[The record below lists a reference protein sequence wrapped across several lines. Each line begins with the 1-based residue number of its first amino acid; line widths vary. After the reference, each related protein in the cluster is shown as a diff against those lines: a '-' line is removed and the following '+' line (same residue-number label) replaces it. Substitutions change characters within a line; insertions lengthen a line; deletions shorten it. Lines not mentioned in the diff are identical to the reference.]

1 VGHGHKNDFM
11 KSQNESGV
19 VKSFK
24 SLDNKPFERNLTYSL
39 YPGFAV
45 KRTCH
50 KLKSVWIDF
59 RTAYREC
66 NNEKMNYYA
75 EGMQKVLK
83 AVEQQQTPQ
92 SPRDNN

>member
-24 SLDNKPFERNLTYSL
+24 SLDNKPFEKNLTYSL
-39 YPGFAV
+39 YPGFAG
-45 KRTCH
+45 RTCH
-50 KLKSVWIDF
+50 RLKSAWIDF
-59 RTAYREC
+59 RTAYREG
-66 NNEKMNYYA
+66 NNNYYV

>member
-1 VGHGHKNDFM
+1 M

-24 SLDNKPFERNLTYSL
+24 SSDNKPFEKNLTYSL
-39 YPGFAV
+39 YPGFAG
-45 KRTCH
+45 RTCQR
-50 KLKSVWIDF
+50 LKSAWIDF
-59 RTAYREC
+59 RTAYREG
-66 NNEKMNYYA
+66 NNNYYV

>member
-1 VGHGHKNDFM
+1 MGHGHKNDFM

-24 SLDNKPFERNLTYSL
+24 SLDNKPFEKNLTYSL
-39 YPGFAV
+39 YPRFAG
-45 KRTCH
+45 RTCH
-50 KLKSVWIDF
+50 RLKSAWIDF
-59 RTAYREC
+59 RTAYREG
-66 NNEKMNYYA
+66 NNNYYV

>member
-1 VGHGHKNDFM
+1 MGHGHKNDFM

-24 SLDNKPFERNLTYSL
+24 SLDNKPFEKNLTYSL
-39 YPGFAV
+39 YPGFAG
-45 KRTCH
+45 RTCH
-50 KLKSVWIDF
+50 RLKSAWIDF
-59 RTAYREC
+59 RTAYREG
-66 NNEKMNYYA
+66 NNNYYV